1 MVFSTAPSEE
11 IRLRSPEEAMKNIEW
26 PSADQPMT
34 RPEVPGSDRSAVIW
48 GGGVGVGLGGGRAVV
63 VMATTAAWPIF
74 TPGAVLASAATVT
87 WYWVFGASSP
97 EDGWMTRLLPCQV

>member
-11 IRLRSPEEAMKNIEW
+11 IRLRWPEEGMKNIEW

-48 GGGVGVGLGGGRAVV
+48 GGGGGLGLGIGVGLGGGRAVV

-87 WYWVFGASSP
+87 WYWVFGAS
-97 EDGWMTRLLPCQV
+97 